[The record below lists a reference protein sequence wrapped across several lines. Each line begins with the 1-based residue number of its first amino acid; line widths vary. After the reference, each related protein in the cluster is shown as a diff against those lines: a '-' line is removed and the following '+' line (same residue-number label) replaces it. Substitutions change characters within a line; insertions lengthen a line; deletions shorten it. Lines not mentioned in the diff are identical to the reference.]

1 MLINNHIF
9 YWYVFLFGFF
19 QIIKY
24 NMSLFCREKYI
35 LSRQKYCLIMNESIE
50 DKVLAKSKKCGR
62 GSVFF
67 VGNFISYGNRDAVNK
82 ALERLV
88 EKGQMLRVAR
98 GIYCYPKMEKIYGLG
113 MVPPSLEDIAK
124 AMAKRDGARIVPT
137 GLYAQYQL
145 GLTQQIPMNI
155 AYLTDGVSRTIN
167 LGEGKNIKFKHVSPR
182 YFSIRSRLA
191 LLLTTALKDWKVEN
205 LTDEQVATIKMKL
218 NENPHL
224 QVADLKLMPSKVR
237 EFIVGLYE

>member
-1 MLINNHIF
+1 MA
-9 YWYVFLFGFF
+9 WVWFLHRF
-19 QIIKY
+19 
-24 NMSLFCREKYI
+24 RI
-35 LSRQKYCLIMNESIE
+35 LPKQWQK
-50 DKVLAKSKKCGR
+50 
-62 GSVFF
+62 
-67 VGNFISYGNRDAVNK
+67 
-82 ALERLV
+82 
-88 EKGQMLRVAR
+88 
-98 GIYCYPKMEKIYGLG
+98 G
-113 MVPPSLEDIAK
+113 MAQELSQ
-124 AMAKRDGARIVPT
+124 R

-167 LGEGKNIKFKHVSPR
+167 LGEGKNIKFKRASPR

>member
-1 MLINNHIF
+1 M
-9 YWYVFLFGFF
+9 G
-19 QIIKY
+19 K
-24 NMSLFCREKYI
+24 
-35 LSRQKYCLIMNESIE
+35 SIE
-50 DKVLAKSKKCGR
+50 SNILIKSKKCGR

-67 VGNFISYGNRDAVNK
+67 VGDFVSYGNRNAVNK
-82 ALERLV
+82 ALERLT
-88 EKGQMLRVAR
+88 EKGLIIRVAR
-98 GIYCYPKMEKIYGLG
+98 GIYCYPKIEKIYRLG
-113 MVPPSLEDIAK
+113 VVPPSLEDIAK
-124 AMAKRDGARIVPT
+124 AVAKRDGARIVPT
-137 GLYAQYQL
+137 GLFAQYQL

-167 LGEGKNIKFKHVSPR
+167 LGEGKNIKFRRASPR
-182 YFSIRSRLA
+182 YFSIRSQLA

-205 LTDEQVATIKMKL
+205 LTDELVAIIKMKL

>member
-1 MLINNHIF
+1 M
-9 YWYVFLFGFF
+9 G
-19 QIIKY
+19 K
-24 NMSLFCREKYI
+24 
-35 LSRQKYCLIMNESIE
+35 SIE
-50 DKVLAKSKKCGR
+50 SNILIKSKKCGR

-67 VGNFISYGNRDAVNK
+67 VGDFVSYGNRNAVNK
-82 ALERLV
+82 ALERLT
-88 EKGQMLRVAR
+88 EKGLMIRVAR
-98 GIYCYPKMEKIYGLG
+98 GIYCYPKIEKIYRLG
-113 MVPPSLEDIAK
+113 VVPPSLEDIAK
-124 AMAKRDGARIVPT
+124 AVAKRDGARIVPT
-137 GLYAQYQL
+137 GLFAQYQL

-167 LGEGKNIKFKHVSPR
+167 LGEGKNVKFRRASPR
-182 YFSIRSRLA
+182 YFSIRSQLA

-205 LTDEQVATIKMKL
+205 LTDEQVAIIKMKL

>member
-1 MLINNHIF
+1 M
-9 YWYVFLFGFF
+9 G
-19 QIIKY
+19 K
-24 NMSLFCREKYI
+24 
-35 LSRQKYCLIMNESIE
+35 SIE
-50 DKVLAKSKKCGR
+50 SNILIKSKKCGR

-67 VGNFISYGNRDAVNK
+67 VGDFVSYGNRNAVNK
-82 ALERLV
+82 ALERLT
-88 EKGQMLRVAR
+88 EKGLMIRVAR
-98 GIYCYPKMEKIYGLG
+98 GIYCYPKIEKIYRLG
-113 MVPPSLEDIAK
+113 VVPPSLEDIAK
-124 AMAKRDGARIVPT
+124 AVAKRDGARIVPT
-137 GLYAQYQL
+137 GLFAQYQL

-167 LGEGKNIKFKHVSPR
+167 LGEGKNIKFRRASPR
-182 YFSIRSRLA
+182 YFSIRSQLA

>member
-1 MLINNHIF
+1 MT
-9 YWYVFLFGFF
+9 
-19 QIIKY
+19 K
-24 NMSLFCREKYI
+24 
-35 LSRQKYCLIMNESIE
+35 SIE
-50 DKVLAKSKKCGR
+50 CKILIKSKKCGR

-67 VGNFISYGNRDAVNK
+67 VGDFISYGNRDAVNK

-88 EKGQMLRVAR
+88 KKGQMLRVAR
-98 GIYCYPKMEKIYGLG
+98 GIYCYPKMEKVYGLG
-113 MVPPSLEDIAK
+113 MIPPSLEDIAK

-167 LGEGKNIKFKHVSPR
+167 LGEGKNIKFKRASPR
-182 YFSIRSRLA
+182 YFSIRNRLA

-205 LTDEQVATIKMKL
+205 LTKEQVATIKMKL